1 MILWSHLIICD
12 LFLHKHLVI
21 KSDHSAQH
29 VVSGS
34 SGDVFPPPCKILRWR
49 STHLSCKHFFLHAF
63 LKCFS
68 QMFFSSFFSNFISI
82 ASCRWRSCHLSCK
95 HVFLA
100 VHSPQYD
107 WLLTERGKWVGKQDI
122 IETALKMSNV
132 CFISKLFSI
141 SYVRRS
147 DSGQGKKDYRVNLI
161 LALPLKTH
169 YVYFHQKPEI
179 PNRIGTP

>member
-49 STHLSCKHFFLHAF
+49 SRHVFLRAF
-63 LKCFS
+63 LKCFFS
-68 QMFFSSFFSNFISI
+68 QSFFSI
-82 ASCRWRSCHLSCK
+82 ASRRWRSRHLSCK

-107 WLLTERGKWVGKQDI
+107 RLLTERRKWVGKQDI
-122 IETALKMSNV
+122 IETALKMSNM
-132 CFISKLFSI
+132 CFISKLI
-141 SYVRRS
+141 TIYLMCVAVIAGRA
-147 DSGQGKKDYRVNLI
+147 K
-161 LALPLKTH
+161 
-169 YVYFHQKPEI
+169 
-179 PNRIGTP
+179 RIKELT